1 MVPCCAWLRP
11 RLGLES
17 TPKRMALRTPP
28 QQLVDTMHAL
38 HQRGW
43 CDGTGGN
50 FSVVLEHSPLRLL
63 MAPSGVDKGL
73 VQADQLIEV
82 DAQGTV
88 VKGEGKASAETLL
101 HLQVI
106 HDCNAGSVLHTHSP
120 ASTLLSKH
128 HAASGSLR
136 LEGWEMLK
144 GLEGIDTHD
153 TSVSVPIIAN
163 DQNLKSLSATA
174 SKHLPGKAHGLLVAG
189 HGLYAWGK
197 TLNDAHRHVE
207 ILEFLLDLHWRE
219 SLLLGR
225 W

>member
-1 MVPCCAWLRP
+1 
-11 RLGLES
+11 
-17 TPKRMALRTPP
+17 
-28 QQLVDTMHAL
+28 
-38 HQRGW
+38 
-43 CDGTGGN
+43 
-50 FSVVLEHSPLRLL
+50 
-63 MAPSGVDKGL
+63 
-73 VQADQLIEV
+73 
-82 DAQGTV
+82 
-88 VKGEGKASAETLL
+88 
-101 HLQVI
+101 
-106 HDCNAGSVLHTHSP
+106 
-120 ASTLLSKH
+120 
-128 HAASGSLR
+128 
-136 LEGWEMLK
+136 MLK

-197 TLNDAHRHVE
+197 TLNDARRHVE